1 MTAVAILNSRSQW
14 IEQQDFELCK
24 TLFTVFTSVFSDWKL
39 SLWNQWTP
47 GNQKWSLFCLA
58 SIDTTLW
65 ITISL
70 ALITS
75 FELSPEQTRMKSK
88 FFLLSAWSSI
98 TDRCDFRH
106 NQLSIVRFS
115 FIFVRRTLFE
125 NLFLNFVY
133 LNSAWEVAM
142 VVSSQFKTMKP
153 HLWHIQVIP
162 YVHRN
167 FLWNANMGVGIATD
181 YCHFVQDG

>member
-1 MTAVAILNSRSQW
+1 MNTRSHY
-14 IEQQDFELCK
+14 
-24 TLFTVFTSVFSDWKL
+24 
-39 SLWNQWTP
+39 
-47 GNQKWSLFCLA
+47 WSLFCLFA

-106 NQLSIVRFS
+106 NQLSMVRFS

-125 NLFLNFVY
+125 NTFLNFVY

-142 VVSSQFKTMKP
+142 VVSSQLKTMKP

-162 YVHRN
+162 YAHRIFFVKRKYGGRN
-167 FLWNANMGVGIATD
+167 CDWLLSFRARWVNMVSFKH
-181 YCHFVQDG
+181 CMK